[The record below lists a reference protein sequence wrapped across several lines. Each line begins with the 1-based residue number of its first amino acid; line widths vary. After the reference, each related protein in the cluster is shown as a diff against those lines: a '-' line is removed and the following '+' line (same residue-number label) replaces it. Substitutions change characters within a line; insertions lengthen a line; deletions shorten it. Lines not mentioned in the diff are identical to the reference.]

1 MFSLSCQNCPIIYTH
16 LTLQGGMAPG
26 VAMAT
31 LHNHSEYLKGKLNNE
46 MHDTANPVFKLLW
59 SKTKKKTLLYS
70 NTVLL

>member
-1 MFSLSCQNCPIIYTH
+1 MFSLSCQNCCIIYTH

-46 MHDTANPVFKLLW
+46 MHDTANPVLNCYEAKLR
-59 SKTKKKTLLYS
+59 K
-70 NTVLL
+70 NTTVQ